1 MKSIPQNSLRKKNNF
16 LYNMKLSF
24 DPSSLK
30 LNSIDSQE
38 FLKGIELYDDGAVF
52 DVKLYK
58 MFNDESLEDIIKF
71 NAKVGDPETKPHE
84 ITIKIDRNGDIN
96 FFSCGCDNHM
106 EHKFAY
112 CKHIIAVLLYLYNN
126 NKLSD
131 IRNKKT
137 SALLDSNFSNL
148 INCYKEKLYNETVTV
163 KSLANIKL
171 IPKLLLNSQGFIELY
186 LNIGTNNKFYVVKN
200 IFALAE
206 NIKFSSNN
214 QYGKNFELNHNINNF
229 TKESK
234 ALAKL
239 IVNLCYEYM
248 EVYGYSTELLPSK
261 KSIRIPNSQL
271 DILFDLFSNS
281 KIEFTCNNKSYDL
294 TFVNDNPKLSFGL
307 EKNYANNKYDFFI
320 EDFFENNVH
329 IFKFLNKAFIIY
341 KEHFY
346 RCTDEFIDNVLPAI
360 EKVEQSRNLSIP
372 ISLENL
378 SVFYSTVLLRL
389 EKYANIRIPDD
400 ITNSFILYPLNAKVY
415 LDTNK
420 TKAIYAS
427 VAFCYGSIEINPLN
441 NKLNSKNDSIEN
453 NKKSFIA
460 KNNNNSIVIRDLE
473 KEMKIISFFKEN
485 GFVEKEKNFVLS
497 SENLI
502 YNFITTTINDLIK
515 ISEVN
520 ASESFGK
527 IKLRNPNSISM
538 GIKLNNNLIELDMEN
553 LEFNLTELKD
563 ILKQYKIKKK
573 YFRLKDGSFLNLND
587 SYFSTIETLSNELNL
602 LNELKDDHK
611 MYIPSY
617 RSLHIESIIKK
628 NSIISANKSNNFK
641 EIIENLNNIQD
652 SDFQI
657 PESLNGILRNY
668 QKTGFKW
675 LKTLAHYSLGGIL
688 ADDMGLGK
696 TLQIIALLLSEN
708 ENNKPSIVICPTSLI
723 FNWLNEVDKFT
734 KDLKAVVIT
743 GNKSQRIEAIENAK
757 DVNLIITSYDLLK
770 RDIDIYKKFNFKYC
784 ILDEAQY
791 IKNSYTQNAAS
802 VKCINSEIR
811 FALTGTPIENSLS
824 DLWSIFDFIMPKF
837 LLSYKDFK
845 EKYESPIV
853 KDNCK
858 EALKSLNNQIKPFIL
873 RRLKSD
879 VLKELPDKM
888 EISSYTKM
896 EEKQRK
902 LYAAELIKVSEE
914 FNETIT
920 NVGYEKSQ
928 IKILSMLTRLRQIC
942 CHPSLYIDNY
952 TGESAK
958 LNLCM
963 QIVQD
968 SIENGH
974 KILIYSQFTSMLD
987 IIAKELSVNEIP
999 YYLLTGSTKSAE
1011 RIRLIDEF
1019 NNNNIPVFLI
1029 SLKAGGTGLNLT
1041 GADIVIHYDP
1051 WWNSS
1056 AQNQA
1061 TDRAHRIGQKNK
1073 VQVFK
1078 LITKDTIE
1086 EKIEKMQQKKQNL
1099 ANSIITE
1106 KEILFS
1112 SLTKEEIKE
1121 LLNNS

>member
-1 MKSIPQNSLRKKNNF
+1 
-16 LYNMKLSF
+16 
-24 DPSSLK
+24 
-30 LNSIDSQE
+30 
-38 FLKGIELYDDGAVF
+38 
-52 DVKLYK
+52 
-58 MFNDESLEDIIKF
+58 
-71 NAKVGDPETKPHE
+71 
-84 ITIKIDRNGDIN
+84 
-96 FFSCGCDNHM
+96 
-106 EHKFAY
+106 
-112 CKHIIAVLLYLYNN
+112 
-126 NKLSD
+126 
-131 IRNKKT
+131 
-137 SALLDSNFSNL
+137 
-148 INCYKEKLYNETVTV
+148 
-163 KSLANIKL
+163 
-171 IPKLLLNSQGFIELY
+171 
-186 LNIGTNNKFYVVKN
+186 
-200 IFALAE
+200 
-206 NIKFSSNN
+206 
-214 QYGKNFELNHNINNF
+214 
-229 TKESK
+229 
-234 ALAKL
+234 
-239 IVNLCYEYM
+239 
-248 EVYGYSTELLPSK
+248 
-261 KSIRIPNSQL
+261 
-271 DILFDLFSNS
+271 
-281 KIEFTCNNKSYDL
+281 
-294 TFVNDNPKLSFGL
+294 
-307 EKNYANNKYDFFI
+307 
-320 EDFFENNVH
+320 
-329 IFKFLNKAFIIY
+329 
-341 KEHFY
+341 
-346 RCTDEFIDNVLPAI
+346 
-360 EKVEQSRNLSIP
+360 
-372 ISLENL
+372 
-378 SVFYSTVLLRL
+378 
-389 EKYANIRIPDD
+389 
-400 ITNSFILYPLNAKVY
+400 
-415 LDTNK
+415 
-420 TKAIYAS
+420 
-427 VAFCYGSIEINPLN
+427 
-441 NKLNSKNDSIEN
+441 
-453 NKKSFIA
+453 
-460 KNNNNSIVIRDLE
+460 
-473 KEMKIISFFKEN
+473 
-485 GFVEKEKNFVLS
+485 
-497 SENLI
+497 
-502 YNFITTTINDLIK
+502 
-515 ISEVN
+515 
-520 ASESFGK
+520 
-527 IKLRNPNSISM
+527 
-538 GIKLNNNLIELDMEN
+538 MEN

>member
-1 MKSIPQNSLRKKNNF
+1 MKSIPQNSIRKKNNF

-24 DPSSLK
+24 DPSTLK
-30 LNSIDSQE
+30 LNSIDSGE

-52 DVKLYK
+52 DVTLRK

-71 NAKVGDPETKPHE
+71 NAKVGDPKTEPHE

-96 FFSCGCDNHM
+96 FFSCGCENHASSR
-106 EHKFAY
+106 FAF
-112 CKHIIAVLLYLYNN
+112 CKHIVAVLLYLYNN
-126 NKLSD
+126 NKSSD
-131 IRNKKT
+131 IRNKK
-137 SALLDSNFSNL
+137 SNVLLDSNFSNL
-148 INCYKEKLYNETVTV
+148 INCYKEKLYNEAQIN
-163 KSLANIKL
+163 KSTANIIL
-171 IPKLLLNSQGFIELY
+171 TPKLLINSQGFIELY

-206 NIKFSSNN
+206 NIKLSSTY

-229 TKESK
+229 TEESK

-261 KSIRIPNSQL
+261 KSIKIPNSQL
-271 DILFDLFSNS
+271 DLLFDLFLDCE
-281 KIEFTCNNKSYDL
+281 IECTCNNKIYNL
-294 TFVNDNPKLSFGL
+294 RFVNDNPKLSFGL
-307 EKNYANNKYDFFI
+307 EKNYTSNKYDFFV
-320 EDFFENNVH
+320 EDLFENNFH

-341 KEHFY
+341 KEYFY

-360 EKVEQSRNLSIP
+360 EKIEQSKNLSIP

-389 EKYANIRIPDD
+389 EKYSTIRIPDD

-420 TKAIYAS
+420 TKAIYAD
-427 VAFCYGSIEINPLN
+427 VVFCYGDVEINPLN
-441 NKLNSKNDSIEN
+441 NRL
-453 NKKSFIA
+453 
-460 KNNNNSIVIRDLE
+460 NNNNSIVKNDNSSIVIRDLK
-473 KEMKIISFFKEN
+473 KEMEIISFFREN
-485 GFVEKEKNFVLS
+485 GFIEKEKNFVLNNES
-497 SENLI
+497 LI

-515 ISEVN
+515 ICEVN
-520 ASESFGK
+520 ASESFSK
-527 IKLRNPNSISM
+527 IKLRNPSSISM
-538 GIKLNNNLIELDMEN
+538 GVKLNNNLIELDMGS
-553 LEFNLTELKD
+553 LEFSLTELKD

-573 YFRLKDGSFLNLND
+573 FFRLKDGSFLTLND
-587 SYFSTIETLSNELNL
+587 GYFSTIEKLSDELNL
-602 LNELKDDHK
+602 LNELKDDNK
-611 MYIPSY
+611 VYIPAY
-617 RSLHIESIIKK
+617 RSMHVENLLEKST
-628 NSIISANKSNNFK
+628 IISANRNNKFK
-641 EIIENLNNIQD
+641 EIIENLNHIQD
-652 SDFQI
+652 SDFQV
-657 PESLNGILRNY
+657 PKELNSVLRNY
-668 QKTGFKW
+668 QKTGYKW

-696 TLQIIALLLSEN
+696 TLQVIALLLSEN
-708 ENNKPSIVICPTSLI
+708 MYKKPSIVICPTSLI

-734 KDLKAVVIT
+734 NDLKAVAVV
-743 GNKSQRIEAIENAK
+743 GNKNQRLEIINSIK
-757 DVNLIITSYDLLK
+757 DIDLIITSYDILK
-770 RDIDIYKKFNFKYC
+770 RDIDVYKKFDFKYC

-791 IKNSYTQNAAS
+791 IKNSYTQNASA
-802 VKCINSEIR
+802 VKSINCETR

-824 DLWSIFDFIMPKF
+824 DLWSIFDFIMPRF
-837 LLSYKDFK
+837 LLSYKEFK
-845 EKYESPIV
+845 EKYETPII
-853 KDNCK
+853 KDNNK

-896 EEKQRK
+896 DERQRK
-902 LYAAELIKVSEE
+902 LYAAELVKVSEE
-914 FNETIT
+914 FNEAIT

-942 CHPSLYIDNY
+942 CHPSLYIENY

-968 SIENGH
+968 SLETGH

-987 IIAKELSVNEIP
+987 IIGKELSVNKIP
-999 YYLLTGSTKSAE
+999 YYLLTGKTKSSD

-1019 NNNNIPVFLI
+1019 NSNNIPVFLI

-1086 EKIEKMQQKKQNL
+1086 EKIEKLQKKKQTL
-1099 ANSIITE
+1099 VDSVITE
-1106 KEILFS
+1106 KEVLLS

-1121 LLNNS
+1121 LLNNSF